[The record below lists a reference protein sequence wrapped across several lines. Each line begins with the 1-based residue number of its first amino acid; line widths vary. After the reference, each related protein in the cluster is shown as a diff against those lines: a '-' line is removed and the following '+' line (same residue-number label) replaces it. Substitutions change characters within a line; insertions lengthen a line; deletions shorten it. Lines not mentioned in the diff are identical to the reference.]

1 VILLRDTDAQ
11 VRGESGGHDLRQ
23 NHTFVRVARRSGW
36 WQARGRDRMLYRM
49 FSLPCAPAECVQ
61 SLDAPSF
68 VRRWLQHWYAS
79 CRHWNQASPDAIWRL
94 ATAGKAAVGSGNI
107 FVAAFDV
114 TTKNSKRREF
124 FMNKRTKLAIAVS
137 AAMWMV
143 PITRAVAGIDVAAG
157 DWKIDFAGNVN
168 AFYVGTSCD
177 TPSTTTTVT
186 GGLACVSPDHSSSI
200 RNGLLP
206 AALVFSGTTRQSDL
220 DIDVTIGFY
229 PGINSDLGGG
239 SVNGSGN
246 PSALQ
251 SPGIDARQ
259 VYFTFGDA
267 SWGTVKMG
275 RDIGLFGKDA
285 ILDDMTLLGVGTALG
300 NPAPSNTSL
309 GRIGIGYI
317 YTDWEPQITYTTA
330 NLAGFT
336 GSFGIFQPMNDG
348 TYNTHNI
355 PQFQVGLAYAWG
367 DPKTDALTG
376 KVWFDLVSQKLKLA
390 NNTGAPGQATS
401 YTGTEVDGGVK
412 LGVAGFE
419 GVLYGYTGKGVGTT
433 GLFILATSASGD
445 KRKSDGGYVQ
455 ATYKAGPVKFGLS
468 YGVSDLKLADDERP
482 FENTSTLLKR
492 NRSGVAGVYYSLTKS
507 ITLVG
512 EYIDTKAEAWNGNSA
527 TQKDFALGGILFF

>member
-1 VILLRDTDAQ
+1 MAKYLFAGVFGWQDLF
-11 VRGESGGHDLRQ
+11 GGTELVAARPSIDLK
-23 NHTFVRVARRSGW
+23 VAR
-36 WQARGRDRMLYRM
+36 L
-49 FSLPCAPAECVQ
+49 
-61 SLDAPSF
+61 
-68 VRRWLQHWYAS
+68 VRLLHTLELGFTRRQ
-79 CRHWNQASPDAIWRL
+79 
-94 ATAGKAAVGSGNI
+94 
-107 FVAAFDV
+107 VAFGDCGQDKELETEGV
-114 TTKNSKRREF
+114 

-137 AAMWMV
+137 AAMWLI
-143 PITRAVAGIDVAAG
+143 PISRAVAGIDVQAG

-177 TPSTTTTVT
+177 SASASTAVT
-186 GGLACVSPDHSSSI
+186 GGLACLGDHSTSI

-206 AALVFSGTTRQSDL
+206 AALVSTPPPREADL

-239 SVNGSGN
+239 AVNGSGN

-317 YTDWEPQITYTTA
+317 YTDWEPQISYTTA
-330 NLAGFT
+330 NLGGFT
-336 GSFGIFQPMNDG
+336 GSFGVFQPLNSG
-348 TYNTHNI
+348 PYTSHNS
-355 PQFQVGLAYAWG
+355 PQFQAGLAFAFG
-367 DPKTDALTG
+367 DPKSDPLTG
-376 KVWFDLVSQKLKLA
+376 KVWFDIVSQQLKLPSGTA
-390 NNTGAPGQATS
+390 GPGQSTS
-401 YTGTEVDGGVK
+401 FTGTEVDGGVK

-445 KRKSDGGYVQ
+445 TRKSDGGYVQ
-455 ATYKAGPVKFGLS
+455 ATYKFDKLKVGLS
-468 YGVSDLKLADDERP
+468 YGISDLKLANDEAA
-482 FENTSTLLKR
+482 FQNTLLKR
-492 NRSGVAGVYYSLTKS
+492 NRSGVIGVYYSLTKS

-512 EYIDTKAEAWNGNSA
+512 EFIDTKADAWNGNSA

>member
-1 VILLRDTDAQ
+1 
-11 VRGESGGHDLRQ
+11 
-23 NHTFVRVARRSGW
+23 
-36 WQARGRDRMLYRM
+36 
-49 FSLPCAPAECVQ
+49 
-61 SLDAPSF
+61 
-68 VRRWLQHWYAS
+68 
-79 CRHWNQASPDAIWRL
+79 
-94 ATAGKAAVGSGNI
+94 
-107 FVAAFDV
+107 
-114 TTKNSKRREF
+114 
-124 FMNKRTKLAIAVS
+124 MNTRTKLAIAFS

-143 PITRAVAGIDVAAG
+143 PISDAVAGIDVTAG

-168 AFYVGTSCD
+168 AFYVGTKCD
-177 TPSTTTTVT
+177 DSGPTSAVA
-186 GGLACVSPDHSSSI
+186 GGLACTGNDRSSSI

-206 AALVFSGTTRQSDL
+206 AALVFSATSRQADL

-229 PGINSDLGGG
+229 PGINSDLGVP
-239 SVNGSGN
+239 VNGSGN

-317 YTDWEPQITYTTA
+317 YTDWQPQITYTTP

-336 GSFGIFQPMNDG
+336 ASFGVFQPLNDLVTQ
-348 TYNTHNI
+348 TYTSHNS
-355 PQFQVGLAYAWG
+355 PQIQAGAAYAFG
-367 DPKTDALTG
+367 DPKSAALSG
-376 KVWFDLVSQKLKLA
+376 KVWVDVVSQKLKLPA
-390 NNTGAPGQATS
+390 AVTPALGQATS
-401 YTGTEVDGGVK
+401 YTGTAVDGGVK
-412 LGVAGFE
+412 IDVAGFE

-433 GLFILATSASGD
+433 GLYVLSTSASGD

-455 ATYKAGPVKFGLS
+455 ATYKVLDKVKFGLS
-468 YGVSDLKLADDERP
+468 WGISDLKLADDERAGQA
-482 FENTSTLLKR
+482 TSTLLKR
-492 NRSGVAGVYYSLTKS
+492 NRSGVFGVYYSLTKS

-512 EYIDTKAEAWNGNSA
+512 EYIDTKATAWNGNSA
-527 TQKDFALGGILFF
+527 KQKDIALGGILFF

>member
-1 VILLRDTDAQ
+1 M
-11 VRGESGGHDLRQ
+11 
-23 NHTFVRVARRSGW
+23 W
-36 WQARGRDRMLYRM
+36 
-49 FSLPCAPAECVQ
+49 
-61 SLDAPSF
+61 
-68 VRRWLQHWYAS
+68 RW
-79 CRHWNQASPDAIWRL
+79 
-94 ATAGKAAVGSGNI
+94 ATAGKEIETEGV
-107 FVAAFDV
+107 
-114 TTKNSKRREF
+114 
-124 FMNKRTKLAIAVS
+124 FMNTRTKLAIAAS

-143 PITRAVAGIDVAAG
+143 PNLKAVAGIDVAAG

-168 AFYVGTSCD
+168 AFYVNTNC
-177 TPSTTTTVT
+177 PSASQTVS
-186 GGLACVSPDHSSSI
+186 GGLACAGEADHSTSI

-206 AALVFSGTTRQSDL
+206 AALVFSGTTRQADF

-239 SVNGSGN
+239 AVNGAGN

-330 NLAGFT
+330 NLGGFT
-336 GSFGIFQPMNDG
+336 GSFGVFQPLNDG
-348 TYNTHNI
+348 AYNSHNA
-355 PQFQVGLAYAWG
+355 PQFQAGLAFAFG
-367 DPKTDALTG
+367 DPKSDALSG
-376 KVWFDLVSQKLKLA
+376 KVWFDVVTQKLKLPSSVA
-390 NNTGAPGQATS
+390 LVPGQS
-401 YTGTEVDGGVK
+401 SSFNGTEVDGGVK
-412 LGVAGFE
+412 LDAAGFE

-433 GLFILATSASGD
+433 GLFVLATSASGD
-445 KRKSDGGYVQ
+445 TRKSDGGYVQ
-455 ATYKAGPVKFGLS
+455 ATYKVDKVKFGLS
-468 YGVSDLKLADDERP
+468 YGISDLKLADDERA

-492 NRSGVAGVYYSLTKS
+492 NKSFVGGVYYSLTKS

-512 EYIDTKAEAWNGNSA
+512 EYIDTKSDAWNGNSA